1 MNSNLQE
8 LENFRKKCVALDNEL
23 NSFYHSIQEIKSL
36 RDTVAEL
43 PDRLKDNEE
52 EIEHQK
58 ARMEN
63 MLSSTSHLLI
73 TFEEQAKGLF
83 FDLEKKTDK
92 LIADVKTSVSE
103 LRNVFESNN
112 SRLQEEQKNK
122 LEKVATAYE
131 QTALSFESV
140 KNKITLHEQS
150 IAALQNNYAELLKIL
165 ERSELSFKE
174 IRKSLSDIQRKP
186 YDAELRVKAV
196 EDKLRNMFMT
206 KLERQRNVI
215 MAMVF
220 ILVAGIVFLVFYLR

>member
-8 LENFRKKCVALDNEL
+8 LENFRKKCVALDSEL
-23 NSFYHSIQEIKSL
+23 NSFYHSIQEIKSI

-58 ARMEN
+58 ERMEN
-63 MLSSTSHLLI
+63 MLSSTSHFLI

-112 SRLQEEQKNK
+112 ARLQEEQKNK

-150 IAALQNNYAELLKIL
+150 IAALQNNYSELLKIL

-186 YDAELRVKAV
+186 YDAELRMKAV
-196 EDKLRNMFMT
+196 EDKLRNMFLT

>member
-43 PDRLKDNEE
+43 PDRLKENEE

>member
-8 LENFRKKCVALDNEL
+8 LENFRKKCVALDSEL
-23 NSFYHSIQEIKSL
+23 NSFYHSIQEIKSI

-58 ARMEN
+58 ERMEN
-63 MLSSTSHLLI
+63 MLSSTSHFLI

-83 FDLEKKTDK
+83 YDLEKKTDK

-112 SRLQEEQKNK
+112 ARLQEEQKNK

-150 IAALQNNYAELLKIL
+150 IAALQNNYSELLKIL

-186 YDAELRVKAV
+186 YDAELRMKAV
-196 EDKLRNMFMT
+196 EDKLRNMFLT

>member
-58 ARMEN
+58 ERMEN
-63 MLSSTSHLLI
+63 MLSSTSHFLI